1 MVLDEMKLSDG
12 SVSFF
17 LKRVISPM
25 PVLVL
30 EAPGIYQTA
39 VGYALFSGGLCL
51 SDSGKKQRR
60 QVTNSP
66 PLQGFVP

>member
-1 MVLDEMKLSDG
+1 
-12 SVSFF
+12 
-17 LKRVISPM
+17 M

-51 SDSGKKQRR
+51 SDSGKKTKTASYKLAAFAGFRPIR
-60 QVTNSP
+60 GKIPGPSSF
-66 PLQGFVP
+66 LQEA